1 MPKVD
6 NENGL
11 GDPTMKPSVGGCTSQ
26 PNGVNCCR
34 IHTTQSGDAMTYN
47 RMEAKPIAGEHCRF
61 CGESDV
67 PLVKTPCCQQ
77 WICCD
82 IAWVSIQGSGFCQ
95 VEHERFSLCYFHYI
109 DRHSGV
115 WQNCQ
120 KCRDSWTLQE
130 YQAYAENPINMPK
143 Y

>member
-1 MPKVD
+1 
-6 NENGL
+6 
-11 GDPTMKPSVGGCTSQ
+11 
-26 PNGVNCCR
+26 
-34 IHTTQSGDAMTYN
+34 MTYN
-47 RMEAKPIAGEHCRF
+47 RMEAKPIASEHCRF

-82 IAWVSIQGSGFCQ
+82 TAWVSIQGGGFCQ
-95 VEHERFSLCYFHYI
+95 VEHERFSLCYSHYI

-120 KCRDSWTLQE
+120 TCRDSWTPQE
-130 YQAYAENPINMPK
+130 YQAHAENPINMPK